1 MPISLAI
8 VDLDHF
14 KLLNDTYGHQA
25 GDSCLKSIGQV
36 LKSFATRPSDLC
48 ARYGGE
54 EFAIV
59 YGNTSLDKAQVLLS
73 KLLDEILS
81 LNIPNKKAPTLPIL
95 TASIGL
101 STMHPNKENNENDL
115 IKEADELLYSAKN
128 NGRNQVS
135 FKHIARP

>member
-36 LKSFATRPSDLC
+36 LKTFATRPGDLC

-59 YGNTSLDKAQVLLS
+59 YGNTHLDKAQILIN
-73 KLLDEILS
+73 KLLDDIRL
-81 LNIPNKKAPTLPIL
+81 LNIANEKSPTLPIL

-101 STMHPNKENNENDL
+101 STMHPNKENNESEL

-128 NGRNQVS
+128 NGRNQV
-135 FKHIARP
+135 FKRSTRA